1 MDGGR
6 GRGRVDSAL
15 VPPPNEAVIKLCAS
29 ARGFLSK
36 KVDPHKNVVIGEA
49 SDSNQIA

>member
-1 MDGGR
+1 MNGGWGGWLGPR
-6 GRGRVDSAL
+6 SS
-15 VPPPNEAVIKLCAS
+15 PHNEAVIKLCAS